1 MTPPPLPDSNPVAKR
16 LLDFPSSLSPMLVK
30 ELRQGM
36 RTNLF
41 VIAFILLQCLM
52 ILSVMAGIASNGSSA
67 VDGFFWF
74 FIVLTLLV
82 LQPLRGFNALSS
94 EYTLNTMDL
103 IQMTRLDGWRITLG
117 KWTALNAQTLLLISG
132 MLPYLV
138 IRYFFGNVNF
148 VIDLLALG
156 LLGLGSGLA
165 SAIMIGCSVF
175 RYFVLRGILLVG
187 FAFSFAGLFT
197 SMSSTI
203 FRAGLTGKELQILG
217 LVVVALLYGCFFF
230 LSFGASRIAPL
241 SENHAPRKRLVA
253 LGLSIFLIGLG
264 FAGFNLDAI
273 AVVNGLILGFAVIDA
288 ITEPLPL
295 YSRVLVPFRKNALT
309 RFSAH
314 FLSPGWIGGI
324 GFFFVC
330 SLLFGVSLHLSGN
343 LDFARDRSELI
354 LYLSMCNLLI
364 FPLAIIHLFF
374 GQDTAGQF
382 TFALYAFIQASLFLL
397 TGLAMAMASAVHQLE
412 WIVYS
417 VFPIP
422 SILISANLQGDA
434 DEPIFLAITLA
445 TTMLSIGIPLVRH
458 RAAYATFR
466 KQLQLA

>member
-1 MTPPPLPDSNPVAKR
+1 
-16 LLDFPSSLSPMLVK
+16 MLVK

-117 KWTALNAQTLLLISG
+117 KWTALNAQTLLLITG

-203 FRAGLTGKELQILG
+203 FRASAPDREENANPRTRGRGI
-217 LVVVALLYGCFFF
+217 AL
-230 LSFGASRIAPL
+230 RM
-241 SENHAPRKRLVA
+241 
-253 LGLSIFLIGLG
+253 
-264 FAGFNLDAI
+264 
-273 AVVNGLILGFAVIDA
+273 
-288 ITEPLPL
+288 
-295 YSRVLVPFRKNALT
+295 
-309 RFSAH
+309 
-314 FLSPGWIGGI
+314 
-324 GFFFVC
+324 
-330 SLLFGVSLHLSGN
+330 LLF
-343 LDFARDRSELI
+343 
-354 LYLSMCNLLI
+354 
-364 FPLAIIHLFF
+364 P
-374 GQDTAGQF
+374 
-382 TFALYAFIQASLFLL
+382 FLR
-397 TGLAMAMASAVHQLE
+397 G
-412 WIVYS
+412 
-417 VFPIP
+417 
-422 SILISANLQGDA
+422 
-434 DEPIFLAITLA
+434 EP
-445 TTMLSIGIPLVRH
+445 H
-458 RAAYATFR
+458 RAA
-466 KQLQLA
+466 L

>member
-1 MTPPPLPDSNPVAKR
+1 MTPPPQPDSNTVTTR
-16 LLDFPSSLSPMLVK
+16 LLDFPGNLSPMLVK

-117 KWTALNAQTLLLISG
+117 KWTALNAQTLLLITG

-148 VIDLLALG
+148 VIDLVGLG

-187 FAFSFAGLFT
+187 FAISFSVLF
-197 SMSSTI
+197 SLMSSSI
-203 FRAGLTGKELQILG
+203 FRSGLTGKEFQTLG
-217 LVVVALLYGCFFF
+217 LVTVALLYGCFFF

-253 LGLSIFLIGLG
+253 LGVSLLLIGLG
-264 FAGFNLDAI
+264 FAGFDFDAI
-273 AVVNGLILGFAVIDA
+273 AVVNGLVLGFAVIDA
-288 ITEPLPL
+288 VTEPIPL
-295 YSRVLVPFRKNALT
+295 YSRVLVPFRKNAAT

-314 FLSPGWIGGI
+314 FLAPGWISGI
-324 GFFFVC
+324 GFFFLC
-330 SLLFGVSLHLSGN
+330 SLLFGISQHLSGN
-343 LDFARDRSELI
+343 LDLRNDPGEVI

-382 TFALYAFIQASLFLL
+382 TFALYAFIQAGLFLL
-397 TGLAMAMASAVHQLE
+397 TGLAMAMAGAIHQFE
-412 WIVYS
+412 TFIYMI
-417 VFPIP
+417 FPIP
-422 SILISANLQGDA
+422 SVLISANSQGDA
-434 DEPIFLAITLA
+434 EDPIFLAIAFCTTLI
-445 TTMLSIGIPLVRH
+445 SIAIPLVRH
-458 RAAYATFR
+458 RMAYATFR
-466 KQLQLA
+466 NQLNLP